1 MSERSELANQ
11 LNSQSLDNVLPE
23 AFKQVGGRVFPD
35 SRSFQPLLDL
45 VAIVDAYRATHL
57 LAYGGVI
64 PNSGTAYAT
73 TLSGDGLNEVL
84 APAATET
91 IQINA
96 LSVTNTGGAAPVVCN
111 LLLGDTLLANV
122 TVGPSESTSLSQL
135 MATGLPMTLSK
146 GQSLAAIKV
155 SGTSADITVN
165 VSAVKCSI

>member
-11 LNSQSLDNVLPE
+11 LNSQSLDEVLPE

-45 VAIVDAYRATHL
+45 IAIVDAYRATHL
-57 LAYGGVI
+57 LGYGNPI
-64 PNSGTAYAT
+64 PNSGVGYTT
-73 TLSGDGLNEVL
+73 TLSGDGLNDVV

-96 LSVTNTGGAAPVVCN
+96 ISVTNGGGAAPVVCN

-122 TVGPSESTSLSQL
+122 TVGPSETTSLSQL
-135 MATGLPMTLSK
+135 LASGMPMTLAK
-146 GQSLAAIKV
+146 GQTLAAIKV
-155 SGTSADITVN
+155 SGTSSDITIH
-165 VSAVKCSI
+165 VSGVKCSI

>member
-64 PNSGTAYAT
+64 PNSGTAYVT
-73 TLSGDGLNEVL
+73 TLSGDGLNDVVAPSSTESITINGISVL
-84 APAATET
+84 
-91 IQINA
+91 
-96 LSVTNTGGAAPVVCN
+96 NTGGSPIACN
-111 LLLGDTLLANV
+111 LLLGDTLLASV
-122 TVGPSESTSLSQL
+122 TVGPAESIAMSQVMTS
-135 MATGLPMTLSK
+135 GLPLTLSK
-146 GQSLAAIKV
+146 GQTLAAIKV
-155 SGTSADITVN
+155 SGTSTDITIN